1 MKSTLASALA
11 FAAVLCVGLMMPLPS
26 GVRALMAITD
36 LAHAPAFALL
46 AVLVLAVCRQCLKRS
61 VAWAAVAAWLLVAGF
76 GCVAEHVQGFVGRT
90 PSWLDL
96 QANVMGAAA
105 GICWVLGRIAS
116 SRRRRVGL
124 TAVACLILLAPMVRP
139 LYGT

>member
-1 MKSTLASALA
+1 MRSTLASALA
-11 FAAVLCVGLMMPLPS
+11 FAAVLSAGLMMPLPS
-26 GVRALMAITD
+26 GGRALATVTD
-36 LAHAPAFALL
+36 LAHAPAFAVL

-61 VAWAAVAAWLLVAGF
+61 IGWATVAAWLLVACF
-76 GCVAEHVQGFVGRT
+76 GCVAEQAQGFVGRT

-105 GICWVLGRIAS
+105 GICWVLGRIAP

-124 TAVACLILLAPMVRP
+124 TAVAGLILLAPMVRP
-139 LYGT
+139 L